1 MLGLARFKKLCWLG
15 CGMIF
20 LGLPLFAYD
29 FEACRQK
36 ANLSMERVGN
46 TYGIAIKPLGDSIKE
61 SENTSTPSKVALFV
75 YSPQSTPKGYK
86 ILKHDPFV
94 GMYLLESKNKLLPIS
109 LRSINQEILEDEM
122 ASILPTEGVSGKIQT
137 RMQSPIDF
145 ATLNTPTFQN
155 SLISTICDHIY
166 GIGIGKNAFIEK
178 AYLER
183 FIQSDSIYYGD
194 IGVRVFQNNNDR
206 VEVNLI
212 DPFFTANPFRYGD
225 IIMMVNGEAIPNV
238 AHFHRVVF
246 DLKEGEIVPVRV
258 LRNGSVI
265 ELQVRVD
272 RRRGGML
279 LKEDFLGRVGIE
291 VNSDFVV
298 TSVAPYAKDGFER
311 LRVGDKVLRVN
322 QHPVPKGYDAIIRL
336 LGQYPDKT
344 QKWLISRDDFQF
356 FINVNQK
363 SHSQMTQDSLMQGL
377 LNELTTFSF

>member
-1 MLGLARFKKLCWLG
+1 MLGLGGFKKLYLLG
-15 CGMIF
+15 IGMVF
-20 LGLPLFAYD
+20 LGGTLFAYD

-36 ANLSMERVGN
+36 AALSMERVGD
-46 TYGIAIKPLGDSIKE
+46 TYGIAVKRL
-61 SENTSTPSKVALFV
+61 ENTTKEAENSLKPSKVALFV
-75 YSPQSTPKGYK
+75 YSPKSSPKGYK
-86 ILKHDPFV
+86 ILKHDPFI
-94 GMYLLESKNKLLPIS
+94 GMYLLESKSELLPIS
-109 LRSINQEILEDEM
+109 LRAIHKEILEDEM
-122 ASILPTEGVSGKIQT
+122 ASILPLEGVSGKIQT
-137 RMQSPIDF
+137 RMQSPINY

-155 SLISTICDHIY
+155 SLISTVCDHIY
-166 GIGIGKNAFIEK
+166 GIGIGKNEFIEK
-178 AYLER
+178 AYLDR
-183 FIQSDSIYYGD
+183 FIRSNSVYYGD

-212 DPFFTANPFRYGD
+212 DPFFPTNPFAYGD

-238 AHFHRVVF
+238 ADFHRVVF

-258 LRNGSVI
+258 SRNGIVM

-272 RRRGGML
+272 KRRGGML

-291 VNSDFVV
+291 INSDFVI

-311 LRVGDKVLRVN
+311 LKVGDKVLRVN
-322 QHPVPKGYDAIIRL
+322 QQVAPKGYDSIVRL

-363 SHSQMTQDSLMQGL
+363 QSPKTQESIIQGL
-377 LNELTTFSF
+377 LNESNTFSF

>member
-1 MLGLARFKKLCWLG
+1 MLGLGGFKKLYLLG
-15 CGMIF
+15 IGMVF
-20 LGLPLFAYD
+20 LGGTLFAYD

-36 ANLSMERVGN
+36 AVLSMERVGD
-46 TYGIAIKPLGDSIKE
+46 TYGIAVKRLENSTKE
-61 SENTSTPSKVALFV
+61 AENSLKPSKVALFV
-75 YSPQSTPKGYK
+75 YSPKSTPKGYK
-86 ILKHDPFV
+86 ILKHDPFI
-94 GMYLLESKNKLLPIS
+94 GMYLLESKSELLPIS
-109 LRSINQEILEDEM
+109 LRAIHKEILEDEM
-122 ASILPTEGVSGKIQT
+122 ASILPLEGVSGKIQT
-137 RMQSPIDF
+137 RMQSPINY

-155 SLISTICDHIY
+155 SLISTVCDHIY
-166 GIGIGKNAFIEK
+166 GIGIGKNEFIEK
-178 AYLER
+178 AYLDR
-183 FIQSDSIYYGD
+183 FIRSDSVYYGD

-212 DPFFTANPFRYGD
+212 DPFFPANPFAYGD

-238 AHFHRVVF
+238 ADFHRVVF

-258 LRNGSVI
+258 SRNGAVM

-272 RRRGGML
+272 KRRGGML

-291 VNSDFVV
+291 INSDFVI

-311 LRVGDKVLRVN
+311 LKVGDKVLRVN
-322 QHPVPKGYDAIIRL
+322 QQITPKGYDSIIRL

-363 SHSQMTQDSLMQGL
+363 QSPKTQESIIQGL
-377 LNELTTFSF
+377 LNESNTFSF